1 MIMTYIKQCII
12 ESSSKIVLL
21 SIFLLIGCATNNLET
36 HLKEIQKENSQIE
49 VKGWDVNKNSTT
61 DIETYYS
68 LRKQIGDTTYSLSF
82 SYFKN
87 GNDKFYKIDDYI
99 KSYSVNDSVYEM
111 ALLNSDTLYF
121 FKCSSA
127 SLNKA
132 PGIPVEFNNLKFEV
146 GKYYYM
152 YKRGRLNWGQKEY
165 FENNMDSLTRIRGN
179 DLPELPD
186 LRLHKKDILTLPEE
200 SIQPTK

>member
-1 MIMTYIKQCII
+1 MAYIKRCII
-12 ESSSKIVLL
+12 ESLSKIVLL
-21 SIFLLIGCATNNLET
+21 SFLLLNGCATNNLESY
-36 HLKEIQKENSQIE
+36 LKEIQKENIQIDI
-49 VKGWDVNKNSTT
+49 KDWDVVKNSTT
-61 DIETYYS
+61 DIEIYYS
-68 LRKQIGDTTYSLSF
+68 LRKMIGDTTYSLSF

-87 GNDKFYKIDDYI
+87 GSERFYKADDYI
-99 KSYSVNDSVYEM
+99 KSYTVSDSTYEM
-111 ALLNSDTLYF
+111 ALLNNDTLYF
-121 FKCSSA
+121 FKCNSA
-127 SLNKA
+127 SLNNA
-132 PGIPVEFNNLKFEV
+132 PSSPVEFNNLNFEM

-186 LRLHKKDILTLPEE
+186 LRLPKKDTQTLPEE

>member
-1 MIMTYIKQCII
+1 MTYIKQCII

-21 SIFLLIGCATNNLET
+21 SIFLLIGCTTNNLET
-36 HLKEIQKENSQIE
+36 HLKEIQKENSQID
-49 VKGWDVNKNSTT
+49 VKGWDVIKNSTT

-68 LRKQIGDTTYSLSF
+68 LQKQIGDTTYSLSF

-87 GNDKFYKIDDYI
+87 GNDNFYKIDDYI
-99 KSYSVNDSVYEM
+99 KAYSVNDSVYEM

-186 LRLHKKDILTLPEE
+186 LRLHKKDTVTLPEE